1 MMSQLAQNGS
11 QKWAKMYSPRSFQNK
26 SLSSGDGDADNDF
39 LYHDHDDV
47 NEDPSPIEAVVDD
60 GHFRNG

>member
-26 SLSSGDGDADNDF
+26 SLSSGDGDDDNDF

-47 NEDPSPIEAVVDD
+47 NEDPSPIEAVEDY
-60 GHFRNG
+60 GYFRKG